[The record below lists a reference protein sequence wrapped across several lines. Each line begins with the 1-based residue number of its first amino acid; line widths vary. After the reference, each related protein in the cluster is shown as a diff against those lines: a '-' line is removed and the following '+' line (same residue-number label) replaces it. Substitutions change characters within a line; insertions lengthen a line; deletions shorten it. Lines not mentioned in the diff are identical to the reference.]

1 MTTLT
6 LDAEALYIEL
16 LAGVRGLLKP
26 ETQLVGVWSGGAWL
40 AARLHADLG
49 RPGKPGVISSALHRD
64 DFSARGMAGGAGA
77 TSLPFEID
85 GAQLLLIDDV
95 LFTGR
100 TIRAVVNELFDFGR
114 PASVTLAVLVD
125 RGGRE
130 LPIAP
135 AFCAARVVLPHGQR
149 LSLAKDEAGQ
159 LSFDLREAR

>member
-6 LDAEALYIEL
+6 LDAEALYGEL
-16 LAGVRGLLKP
+16 LAGVRNLIRP

-64 DFSARGMAGGAGA
+64 DFSARGMAGGVGA

-114 PASVTLAVLVD
+114 PASVALAVLVD

-130 LPIAP
+130 LPVAP
-135 AFCAARVVLPHGQR
+135 VFAAAKLTLPANQR
-149 LSLAKDEAGQ
+149 LSLARGADGRFTFAVKETT
-159 LSFDLREAR
+159 